1 MPSFGGQCVGWVP
14 IMHRRREDV
23 VSGPRSDFELDAAVL
38 EHAYRGVR
46 VQLPLRALLVVFV
59 ALTLIAVPP
68 TRGATACYAVLVGY
82 AVFAAGF
89 AWGMRRNR
97 PHTAH
102 RAWLALFVDV
112 VVLAGLTLLTGI
124 ADDQSWTSDILVNG
138 LFAIPVLA
146 ATQLRPGICAAVVV
160 PTVAA
165 YLAANLATQSAN
177 EEPTAS
183 VLLRTLVLAGLGLG
197 CVALTVV
204 QRSRVRT
211 IRGLL
216 HDRTALLADLMAQQT
231 RERRALSEQLHDGA
245 LQYVLAARQDVDELG
260 HADAVEP
267 EVLTRLDHALSE
279 SARMLRSTVTELH
292 PAVLEHAGLARA
304 LRDLARG
311 AEARGGFAVTLDIH
325 GWPDATPTPADAL
338 LYSAA
343 RELLINVV
351 KHADASTVRITLA
364 RRGAGSHLVVADDG
378 RGLPPD
384 AQRGGPA
391 DGHIGLHSQQLR
403 VAAAGG
409 TLTLTAGRPT
419 GTVATLDLPDG
430 PPANGADGNRSGD
443 TRPR

>member
-1 MPSFGGQCVGWVP
+1 M
-14 IMHRRREDV
+14 
-23 VSGPRSDFELDAAVL
+23 SGPRSDVELDAAVV

-59 ALTLIAVPP
+59 ALTLVAVPP
-68 TRGATACYAVLVGY
+68 TRGATACYVVVVGY
-82 AVFAAGF
+82 AVFAATF
-89 AWGMRRNR
+89 AWGVRRNR
-97 PHTAH
+97 PQAAQ

-112 VVLAGLTLLTGI
+112 AVLAGLTLLTGI

-146 ATQLRPGICAAVVV
+146 ATQLRPEICTAVVV

-165 YLAANLATQSAN
+165 YLTANLATQTAN

-183 VLLRTLVLAGLGLG
+183 VLLRTLVLVGLGLG
-197 CVALTVV
+197 CIALTVV
-204 QRSRVRT
+204 QRSRVQT

-216 HDRTALLADLMAQQT
+216 RDRTALLADLMAQQA

-260 HADAVEP
+260 EANGSAEP
-267 EVLTRLDHALSE
+267 EVLARLDHALSE

-304 LRDLARG
+304 LRDLAR
-311 AEARGGFAVTLDIH
+311 AAQARGGFAVTLDLD
-325 GWPDATPTPADAL
+325 GWPDAMRTPADAL

-343 RELLINVV
+343 RELLTNVV
-351 KHADASTVRITLA
+351 KHADASTVRVTLA
-364 RRGAGSHLVVADDG
+364 RRGAGSHLVVGDDG
-378 RGLPPD
+378 RGLP
-384 AQRGGPA
+384 AGAKRGGPA

-409 TLTLTAGRPT
+409 TLTLTPARPT
-419 GTVATLDLPDG
+419 GTVATLDLPDA
-430 PPANGADGNRSGD
+430 PPVDRAAVDRSGD
-443 TRPR
+443 T

>member
-1 MPSFGGQCVGWVP
+1 
-14 IMHRRREDV
+14 
-23 VSGPRSDFELDAAVL
+23 VSGPRSDVELDAAVV

-59 ALTLIAVPP
+59 ALTLVAVPP
-68 TRGATACYAVLVGY
+68 ARGATACYAVLVGY
-82 AVFAAGF
+82 AVFAAAF
-89 AWGMRRNR
+89 AWAMRRNR
-97 PHTAH
+97 PHSAH

-112 VVLAGLTLLTGI
+112 AVLAGLTLLTGI

-165 YLAANLATQSAN
+165 YLAANLATQAAN

-216 HDRTALLADLMAQQT
+216 RDRTALLADLMAQQA

-245 LQYVLAARQDVDELG
+245 LQYVLAARQDLDELG
-260 HADAVEP
+260 HADGVA

-279 SARMLRSTVTELH
+279 SARMLRSTVSELH

-304 LRDLARG
+304 VRDLARA
-311 AEARGGFAVTLDIH
+311 AEARGGFAVTLDLD
-325 GWPDATPTPADAL
+325 GWPDATRTRADAL

-343 RELLINVV
+343 RELLTNVV
-351 KHADASTVRITLA
+351 KHADASTVRVTLA
-364 RRGAGSHLVVADDG
+364 RRAAGSQLVVADDG
-378 RGLPPD
+378 RGLPPP
-384 AQRGGPA
+384 AVRGGPA

-409 TLTLTAGRPT
+409 TFTLTPAQPT
-419 GTVATLDLPDG
+419 GTVATIDLPDG
-430 PPANGADGNRSGD
+430 PAR
-443 TRPR
+443 

>member
-1 MPSFGGQCVGWVP
+1 
-14 IMHRRREDV
+14 
-23 VSGPRSDFELDAAVL
+23 VSGPRSDVELDAAVV

-59 ALTLIAVPP
+59 ALTLVAVPP
-68 TRGATACYAVLVGY
+68 SRGATACSVVLVGY
-82 AVFAAGF
+82 AVFAAAF
-89 AWGMRRNR
+89 AWGVRRNR
-97 PHTAH
+97 PRAAD

-112 VVLAGLTLLTGI
+112 AVLAGLTLLTGI
-124 ADDQSWTSDILVNG
+124 ADDQSWTSDVLVNG

-146 ATQLRPGICAAVVV
+146 ATQLRPVVCTAVVV

-165 YLAANLATQSAN
+165 YLAANLATQAAN

-183 VLLRTLVLAGLGLG
+183 VLLRTLVLAGLGGG
-197 CVALTVV
+197 CIALTVL

-216 HDRTALLADLMAQQT
+216 HDRTALLADLMAQQA

-245 LQYVLAARQDVDELG
+245 LQYVLAARQDVEELG
-260 HADAVEP
+260 HADGSAGP

-304 LRDLARG
+304 LRDLARA
-311 AEARGGFAVTLDIH
+311 AEARGGFAVTLDLD
-325 GWPDATPTPADAL
+325 GWTDATRTPVDAL
-338 LYSAA
+338 LYGAA
-343 RELLINVV
+343 RELLTNVV
-351 KHADASTVRITLA
+351 KHADASTVRVTLA

-378 RGLPPD
+378 RGLP
-384 AQRGGPA
+384 AGAVRAGPA

-409 TLTLTAGRPT
+409 TLALTAARPT
-419 GTVATLDLPDG
+419 GTVATVDLPDG
-430 PPANGADGNRSGD
+430 PPVGGHT
-443 TRPR
+443 TR

>member
-1 MPSFGGQCVGWVP
+1 VENASAS
-14 IMHRRREDV
+14 IIHRRREDAV
-23 VSGPRSDFELDAAVL
+23 PGPRSDVELDAAVV
-38 EHAYRGVR
+38 EHTYRGVR

-59 ALTLIAVPP
+59 ALTLVAFPP
-68 TRGATACYAVLVGY
+68 TRGVTTCYAVLVGY

-89 AWGMRRNR
+89 AWGIRRKR
-97 PHTAH
+97 PHMTQ

-112 VVLAGLTLLTGI
+112 AVLAGLTLLTGI

-146 ATQLRPGICAAVVV
+146 ATQLRPGICAAVVA

-165 YLAANLATQSAN
+165 YLAANLATQAAN

-183 VLLRTLVLAGLGLG
+183 VLLRTLVLVGLGLG
-197 CVALTVV
+197 CIALTVV
-204 QRSRVRT
+204 QRSRVQT

-216 HDRTALLADLMAQQT
+216 RDRTALLADLMAQQA

-260 HADAVEP
+260 HADGVAEP
-267 EVLTRLDHALSE
+267 AVLTRLDHALSE

-304 LRDLARG
+304 LRDLARA
-311 AEARGGFAVTLDIH
+311 AEARGGFAVELDLA
-325 GWPDATPTPADAL
+325 GWPDDTRTPADAL

-343 RELLINVV
+343 RELLTNVV
-351 KHADASTVRITLA
+351 KHAHASAVRVTLG
-364 RRGAGSHLVVADDG
+364 RRDGGSHLVVADDG
-378 RGLPPD
+378 QGFPAAALRN
-384 AQRGGPA
+384 APA

-409 TLTLTAGRPT
+409 TLTLTTARPT
-419 GTVATLDLPDG
+419 GTVATVDLPDG
-430 PPANGADGNRSGD
+430 PRG
-443 TRPR
+443 